1 MKNANTPFNSSTEFD
16 KSMVEILYSL
26 LGDRLTE
33 FLEFCMTTH
42 NATPL
47 KEIVELLNNNKFG
60 V

>member
-1 MKNANTPFNSSTEFD
+1 MNNENTPFNNSTEFD

-42 NATPL
+42 NAKPIR
-47 KEIVELLNNNKFG
+47 EIIDLFSNNKFG